1 MQKYAIEFLGTLF
14 LAFVV
19 LATGNY
25 LAIGAALVVGLLLA
39 NGAYNPAAYN
49 PAVAFSLY
57 LNGTLTASTTGGY
70 IVAELLGGLAAYGLY
85 KLVYKR

>member
-25 LAIGAALVVGLLLA
+25 LAIGAALAVGVLLA
-39 NGAYNPAAYN
+39 NGAYNPA
-49 PAVAFSLY
+49 VAFSWY
-57 LNGTLTASTTGGY
+57 LNGTLTASTTAGY
-70 IVAELLGGLAAYGLY
+70 MVAELLGGLAAYGLY